1 MQASFRWARAIAA
14 ALVAASLASCAPVHD
29 SFSLT
34 QSLLDDFE
42 QKTGFAVTVAK
53 SGDAG
58 AMTNKLALTKDS
70 PLGDVVYG
78 IDNTFAGRAISQDI
92 LTPYAPAALT
102 AGSVDVQA
110 DARHLLTPID
120 FGDVCVNA
128 DKAWF
133 KSRNRALPATMDDLV
148 KPAYRDLLVVENPAS
163 SSPGMAFLAASVG
176 AKGED
181 GYVAYWG
188 QLKANGVKVVKDW
201 ETAYNTEFSG
211 SAGKGPRP
219 LVVSYATSPAYEVP
233 EGGGEP
239 PTTALLG
246 TCFRQVEYAG
256 VLKGAKNEQG
266 ARAFVD
272 FLLSP
277 AVQADI
283 PAQMYMYPVVKS
295 TPLPAAWT
303 TYAPLATEPLQVSVE
318 QLSANRE
325 EWIGA
330 WTAEVI
336 G

>member
-1 MQASFRWARAIAA
+1 M
-14 ALVAASLASCAPVHD
+14 
-29 SFSLT
+29 
-34 QSLLDDFE
+34 
-42 QKTGFAVTVAK
+42 
-53 SGDAG
+53 
-58 AMTNKLALTKDS
+58 
-70 PLGDVVYG
+70 
-78 IDNTFAGRAISQDI
+78 
-92 LTPYAPAALT
+92 
-102 AGSVDVQA
+102 
-110 DARHLLTPID
+110 
-120 FGDVCVNA
+120 
-128 DKAWF
+128 
-133 KSRNRALPATMDDLV
+133 
-148 KPAYRDLLVVENPAS
+148 
-163 SSPGMAFLAASVG
+163 
-176 AKGED
+176 
-181 GYVAYWG
+181 
-188 QLKANGVKVVKDW
+188 
-201 ETAYNTEFSG
+201 
-211 SAGKGPRP
+211 
-219 LVVSYATSPAYEVP
+219 P